1 MYSDHFLDFLPPQ
14 PLETPIQQFQPLV
27 PTAQKGFTIRNDYYM
42 LSEIIF
48 GQWLEK
54 PVQQPSTSSL
64 KKLAKLVSFSAVA
77 STRSIAPFYLRVW
90 HSNADRPAKL

>member
-1 MYSDHFLDFLPPQ
+1 
-14 PLETPIQQFQPLV
+14 
-27 PTAQKGFTIRNDYYM
+27 M

-54 PVQQPSTSSL
+54 SIKWSTTSGL
-64 KKLAKLVSFSAVA
+64 KRLAKLVSISAVA
-77 STRSIAPFYLRVW
+77 STRFIAPFYLKVW